1 MPRTAGAKPKR
12 LLLVVGLMMA
22 FVWVTISLRF
32 RDVAPEPPPEPADLR
47 AWDFLGCHRLQF
59 DTWVSD
65 DDGEPAA
72 ADPPV
77 VRSLI
82 LFPDSVDQYGRRMS
96 ARRAVPLEAD
106 ADMSGLETRWFTRAD
121 TLWLIWSSSEVR
133 GAVAL
138 RRSRGMVGRAV
149 ARLRGQAGGR
159 AAAGASGGGLV
170 ADAGGG
176 GSVQAP
182 ASAWEVNCHSLRP
195 NRIGPVER

>member
-138 RRSRGMVGRAV
+138 RRSRGSMVGRAV
-149 ARLRGQAGGR
+149 ARLRGQAE
-159 AAAGASGGGLV
+159 A

>member
-1 MPRTAGAKPKR
+1 
-12 LLLVVGLMMA
+12 MMA

-138 RRSRGMVGRAV
+138 RRSRSAMVGRAV
-149 ARLRGQAGGR
+149 ARLRGQAE
-159 AAAGASGGGLV
+159 AP
-170 ADAGGG
+170 DAGGG
-176 GSVQAP
+176 GSVQAA
-182 ASAWEVNCHSLRP
+182 ASSWEVNCHSLRP